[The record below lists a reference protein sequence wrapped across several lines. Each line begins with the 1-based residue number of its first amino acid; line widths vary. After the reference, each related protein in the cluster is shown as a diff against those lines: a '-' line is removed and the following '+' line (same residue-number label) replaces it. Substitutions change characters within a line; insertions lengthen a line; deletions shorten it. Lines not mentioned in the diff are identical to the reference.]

1 MDIMEQSWK
10 GQRLVEG
17 YLKGFGKGKFGR
29 VLKMA
34 KKPDGEDYKRS
45 LQITSIGCIAMG
57 ALGFAIYYAWKY
69 GPEFFR
75 GLLGL

>member
-10 GQRLVEG
+10 GQRWVEG
-17 YLKGFGKGKFGR
+17 KIKGAGKGKYGR

-34 KKPDGEDYKRS
+34 KKPDADDYKRS
-45 LQITSIGCIAMG
+45 LQITSIGAIAIG
-57 ALGFAIYYAWKY
+57 GLGFFIYGIWKY

>member
-1 MDIMEQSWK
+1 MDIMEWSWK
-10 GQRLVEG
+10 RQAQAEG
-17 YLKGFGKGKFGR
+17 YIRGFGKGKYGR

-34 KKPDGEDYKRS
+34 KKPDAEAYKRS
-45 LQITSIGCIAMG
+45 LQITSIGALLIG
-57 ALGFAIYYAWKY
+57 GLGFVIYYIWKY

>member
-1 MDIMEQSWK
+1 MDIMEVSWK
-10 GQRLVEG
+10 GQRWAEG
-17 YLKGFGKGKFGR
+17 KLKGAGKGKYGR

-34 KKPDGEDYKRS
+34 KKPDSEEYKRTLQVTS
-45 LQITSIGCIAMG
+45 LGAVLIGG
-57 ALGFAIYYAWKY
+57 LGFLIYYIWKY

>member
-1 MDIMEQSWK
+1 MDIMEYSWK
-10 GQRLVEG
+10 GQRWAEG
-17 YLKGFGKGKFGR
+17 YIKGFGKGKYGR

-34 KKPDGEDYKRS
+34 KKPDAEAYKRS
-45 LQITSIGCIAMG
+45 LQITSLGAILIGG
-57 ALGFAIYYAWKY
+57 LGFLIYYIWKY